1 MTFEEILIQNRQ
13 RRRLSLRE
21 ASALIGISHTYL
33 AALEKGRDPRTG
45 GHLIPSQDVL
55 LKICRAYEIEYSKV
69 ISYFNVYNEH
79 DIYIFMGNQLNA
91 LRKSNPKKFKEV
103 IELIY
108 AD

>member
-1 MTFEEILIQNRQ
+1 MTFEEILFQQ
-13 RRRLSLRE
+13 RLKRSLSLRE

-45 GHLIPSQDVL
+45 GHLMPSQDVL

-69 ISYFNVYNEH
+69 IAYFNLYNEH

-91 LRKSNPKKFKEV
+91 LKKTDPKKFKEV
-103 IELIY
+103 LELIY